1 MNIKIFIAGLL
12 ALFFGENLLAQK
24 EIYIPNQMYEE
35 GYSETDESRQ
45 WCKIRSRESDNIIVF
60 WANGYGQNDPNSGS
74 VPSEYRVDVD
84 DLLKKLESFY
94 DLYIHQ
100 LKFAEVGV
108 GKSNLDKYKMIICL
122 YYTTDWMAY
131 GSGFDDL
138 IGGMWISPST
148 CHPVGSTIAHEM
160 GHSFQY
166 QCYCDLKGYAG
177 FRYEVGQGNG
187 YWEQTAQWQS
197 FQAYPEQAFTTYDFS
212 VYKQN
217 HHRAFTHEWQR
228 YASYFFH
235 YYQVDKRGRDI
246 IGRIWRGNSVKGAD
260 ANQVYMNITGLS
272 DYEFYAE
279 CYDAAAKFA
288 TWDLDEIRDY
298 GKKYIGSQQYNYID
312 LGNGKLQVAYSS
324 TPQST
329 GYNVIPLQLPFEG
342 NEVATIFTALPAGE
356 PLAEG
361 DPGICN
367 KKDDGSFETTTK
379 YNTFDGASKRG
390 FRLGYVALL
399 TNGERVYHSLD
410 TVFSLGNNW
419 QSDTLRF
426 AVPEGAERMWF
437 VVSPAPASYIVHKW
451 DEQELNDDQW
461 PYQLQFENT
470 DIVGHVNIGDPDDE
484 ISDTTLHLNV
494 RFELSATEH
503 SGATAAISSA
513 NLEALGVA
521 FKLQPIEIAALMKQW
536 SQSPADNTITLWAID
551 PTTGELQSSGSTAN
565 GYGHWFDE
573 SGKVNSY
580 YNSIVYSEF
589 DASALTFTVGQFPG
603 KLTDGQKISFGQ
615 ALVYQKEGK
624 RAVARIIFHVIVGT
638 ETTTHIQTVRS
649 EEKRVDVYNLQGVE
663 LYRNVYRSTIQA
675 RLREGLYLIGG
686 EKIYIYK

>member
-1 MNIKIFIAGLL
+1 
-12 ALFFGENLLAQK
+12 
-24 EIYIPNQMYEE
+24 
-35 GYSETDESRQ
+35 
-45 WCKIRSRESDNIIVF
+45 
-60 WANGYGQNDPNSGS
+60 
-74 VPSEYRVDVD
+74 
-84 DLLKKLESFY
+84 
-94 DLYIHQ
+94 
-100 LKFAEVGV
+100 
-108 GKSNLDKYKMIICL
+108 
-122 YYTTDWMAY
+122 
-131 GSGFDDL
+131 
-138 IGGMWISPST
+138 
-148 CHPVGSTIAHEM
+148 
-160 GHSFQY
+160 
-166 QCYCDLKGYAG
+166 
-177 FRYEVGQGNG
+177 
-187 YWEQTAQWQS
+187 
-197 FQAYPEQAFTTYDFS
+197 
-212 VYKQN
+212 
-217 HHRAFTHEWQR
+217 
-228 YASYFFH
+228 
-235 YYQVDKRGRDI
+235 
-246 IGRIWRGNSVKGAD
+246 
-260 ANQVYMNITGLS
+260 
-272 DYEFYAE
+272 
-279 CYDAAAKFA
+279 
-288 TWDLDEIRDY
+288 
-298 GKKYIGSQQYNYID
+298 
-312 LGNGKLQVAYSS
+312 
-324 TPQST
+324 
-329 GYNVIPLQLPFEG
+329 
-342 NEVATIFTALPAGE
+342 
-356 PLAEG
+356 
-361 DPGICN
+361 
-367 KKDDGSFETTTK
+367 
-379 YNTFDGASKRG
+379 
-390 FRLGYVALL
+390 
-399 TNGERVYHSLD
+399 
-410 TVFSLGNNW
+410 
-419 QSDTLRF
+419 
-426 AVPEGAERMWF
+426 MWF

-521 FKLQPIEIAALMKQW
+521 FKLQPKEIAALMKQW

-615 ALVYQKEGK
+615 ALVFQKEGK